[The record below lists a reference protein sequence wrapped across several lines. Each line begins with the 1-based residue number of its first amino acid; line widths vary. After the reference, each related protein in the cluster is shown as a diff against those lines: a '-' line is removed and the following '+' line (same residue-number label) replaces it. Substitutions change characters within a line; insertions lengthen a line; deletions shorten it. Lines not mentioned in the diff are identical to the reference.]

1 VLRPTLTTSGPHPC
15 LCLFSVSYR
24 LSLSRSLSL
33 SHACSGCGLAGNG
46 NGEFQLYV
54 NSNRTAFVSNGVL
67 HVKPALTEQV
77 FDDLQAAGNLFV
89 AKTRSYINNTAQP
102 WT

>member
-1 VLRPTLTTSGPHPC
+1 
-15 LCLFSVSYR
+15 
-24 LSLSRSLSL
+24 
-33 SHACSGCGLAGNG
+33 
-46 NGEFQLYV
+46 
-54 NSNRTAFVSNGVL
+54 
-67 HVKPALTEQV
+67 VKPALTEQV